1 MTKLVNRAK
10 MTTATT
16 GTGTIT
22 LGAAVTGYQTFAS
35 AGVAN
40 ADVVSYVIEDGT
52 AWEIGTGTYTSSGTT
67 LSRTLVQSSTGSL
80 LNLTGNATV
89 YVAALAADILQADN
103 PVATGNLTVSNNV
116 VAGGGVFGTFLN
128 GGSASLSSVG
138 VEVIAADNSASQHL
152 PQILVYN
159 KSNGLAGGPYWNSRK
174 TNGATGAATAGQL
187 LGTFIF
193 QSTDTGGAMRNAA
206 SFAALSAGAGATNHT
221 GYFAFRTTSTSDANP
236 VDRMVL
242 TSTGLLGVGNTSP
255 AERLDVTGN
264 IKASGNLSAANLL
277 SGTYTPTVTA
287 VSNVA
292 SSSITAAAYTRV
304 GDTVTVYGRV
314 TIGATAANTDTQ
326 FRLSLPIATDI
337 TLNQRIAGVGASV
350 QAGTFGLAVAI
361 TGDATNDEADFRMR
375 PTSTALIV
383 YSYSYNYR
391 IG

>member
-22 LGAAVTGYQTFAS
+22 LGSAAGGFQTFAS

-80 LNLTGNATV
+80 LNLSGNATV
-89 YVAALAADILQADN
+89 FVTALAADILQADN

-116 VAGGGVFGTFLN
+116 AAGGGVFGTFLN

-138 VEVIAADNSASQHL
+138 IEVIAADNSASQNL

-159 KSNGLAGGPYWNSRK
+159 KSNGLQGGPYWNSRK

-206 SFAALSAGAGATNHT
+206 SFAAISAGAGATNHT
-221 GYFAFRTTSTSDANP
+221 GYLAFCTTSTSDANP

-277 SGTYTPTVTA
+277 SGTYTPTITA
-287 VSNVA
+287 VANVA
-292 SSSITAAAYTRV
+292 SSSVTVAAYTRV
-304 GDTVTVYGRV
+304 GNMVTVFGRI
-314 TIGATAANTDTQ
+314 TITATSANTNTQ
-326 FRLSLPIATDI
+326 LRLTLPIAVDI
-337 TLNQRIAGVGASV
+337 TANQALAGVGASV
-350 QAGTFGLAVAI
+350 EVGTYGDGIGVI
-361 TGDATNDEADFRMR
+361 GDATTDQAEFRLR
-375 PTSTALIV
+375 PVNTTSTA
-383 YSYSYNYR
+383 YAYTFSYR
-391 IG
+391 V